1 MSVHGGTVIH
11 RGEKKASDTLELK
24 LQGLVTHRMW
34 VLAIE
39 QSPRNCCFLQ
49 NDRSL
54 SDFLLHCMYKTTDRA
69 GLRWERDEENPLI
82 IS

>member
-1 MSVHGGTVIH
+1 MP
-11 RGEKKASDTLELK
+11 RLQKA
-24 LQGLVTHRMW
+24 
-34 VLAIE
+34 
-39 QSPRNCCFLQ
+39 
-49 NDRSL
+49 RSL